1 MQGVE
6 VSRGPGNARCFLD
19 HLDNLDTLDTLESLP

>member
-6 VSRGPGNARCFLD
+6 VSRDPGNARCFLD
-19 HLDNLDTLDTLESLP
+19 HLDNLDTLASLP